1 MSSSDILSAR
11 IEKSFDRAL
20 SKKGYLSLCS
30 IIESQYKS
38 KQSYPMVLR
47 KNTDKIVQSSI
58 FKDQSTKGFDLT
70 RYKVKQSKKE
80 SESKYLSMTSL
91 FDLA

>member
-1 MSSSDILSAR
+1 MSSSNILSAR

-47 KNTDKIVQSSI
+47 KNTEKIVQYSI

-70 RYKVKQSKKE
+70 RYKVKKSKKE
-80 SESKYLSMTSL
+80 SESKYLSMNSL